1 MRDTSHDGSQVSRL
15 LCIVPASGLRRPS
28 RFLGS
33 DAARDSRLWCR
44 HSAPRSTLLFLC
56 IHNGTY
62 HRSGQEYAP
71 DFVLRSDS
79 DRDLNNFI
87 QKANENH
94 FGFGD
99 IQVTEQA
106 QFTEYPEGGFY
117 DWHMDCDLIMKHE
130 PPVRKISMTLVLSPE
145 TDFEGGGLELA
156 KPGQIMRPKQGHA
169 VFFASFVMHRV
180 VPVTK
185 GLRKSLVLWFGG
197 EPFK

>member
-1 MRDTSHDGSQVSRL
+1 MYENRHITEPKWKSWIVQTTTPLFTPDQCRQIIECGRRQKPQQAQVGMGKPGGGTDTKKRVTTISW
-15 LCIVPASGLRRPS
+15 IP
-28 RFLGS
+28 F
-33 DAARDSRLWCR
+33 
-44 HSAPRSTLLFLC
+44 
-56 IHNGTY
+56 
-62 HRSGQEYAP
+62 QEMGHMY
-71 DFVLRSDS
+71 
-79 DRDLNNFI
+79 RDLNNFI

-99 IQVTEQA
+99 IQVTENA

-117 DWHMDCDLIMKHE
+117 DWHMDCDLIMKNE

-156 KPGQIMRPKQGHA
+156 RPGQIMRPKQGHA

-185 GLRKSLVLWFGG
+185 GLRKSLVMWFGG